1 MKYILQFV
9 RPYKGLTALA
19 LLFVTLDVL
28 GALVIPT
35 ITADLITVG
44 VGSRT
49 LNYIMEQG
57 VLLLIVTVLS
67 GASALMG
74 SYCSARLSARIGLDM
89 RNALYG
95 KSLDFS
101 IHDFDQYGTGSMIT
115 RMLSDVSVI
124 QQAVVWC
131 VCLRLR
137 KTAFHCRQ
145 VFQRQF

>member
-9 RPYKGLTALA
+9 KPYKGLTALA

-35 ITADLITVG
+35 ITADMINVG
-44 VGSRT
+44 VGSRN
-49 LNYIMEQG
+49 LNYIMEKG
-57 VLLLIVTVLS
+57 VLMLIVTVLS

-74 SYCSARLSARIGLDM
+74 SYFSARLSARIGRDM

-101 IHDFDQYGTGSMIT
+101 IHDFDQYG
-115 RMLSDVSVI
+115 RAL
-124 QQAVVWC
+124 
-131 VCLRLR
+131 
-137 KTAFHCRQ
+137 
-145 VFQRQF
+145 